1 MKESSSCITFTRRE
15 DGSVVLNVSSTEEF
29 DFDNLD
35 LTQLMAVKT
44 HNLFIYL
51 NNCDTINEVKISKLA
66 EILEMNQ
73 LLVMEE

>member
-15 DGSVVLNVSSTEEF
+15 DGSVDLNVSSTEEF

>member
-15 DGSVVLNVSSTEEF
+15 DGSVDLNVSSTEEF

-35 LTQLMAVKT
+35 ITQRLAVKT

-51 NNCDTINEVKISKLA
+51 NNCDNVNDVKISKLA
-66 EILEMNQ
+66 EILEMNK